1 MSEEKANL
9 TAIVDLIIEATHKEH
24 LYVDDLV
31 KAIGQAS
38 FTPVLFLPALAV
50 VSPLSGIPLFSTV
63 MGFIIFLVAFQMLL
77 GRDQLWLPQWLLRH
91 KTSSARVR
99 SVLQRLR
106 PVLIWLDAHTYARLK
121 AFVHRP
127 LIFIP
132 QLLCV
137 LSGLMMPFSEFVPF
151 SSSLIG
157 GAVALLAF
165 GMLARD
171 GLFVFLGLAVY
182 VVPILLVFYVT

>member
-9 TAIVDLIIEATHKEH
+9 TAIVDRIIEATQKEH
-24 LYVDDLV
+24 LYIDELV
-31 KAIGQAS
+31 EAIGQAS
-38 FTPVLFLPALAV
+38 FTPVLLLPALAV

-63 MGFIIFLVAFQMLL
+63 MGFVIFLVAFQMLL

-91 KTSSARVR
+91 KTSSPRVR

-106 PVLIWLDAHTYARLK
+106 PVLIWLDEHTYARLK

-171 GLFVFLGLAVY
+171 GLFVILGLAVY